1 MSKNNLN
8 EAKQTCEKILGAIS
22 SVFVGNK
29 PILKKLLA
37 AGLANGHVLFED
49 YPGLGKTLLAKVFAR
64 VIGCKYTRIQFTP
77 DLLPADIVGTRIWRQ
92 QDSRFEMV
100 LGPVFTQVLLADEVN
115 RTPPK
120 TQAALLEAMEER
132 QVTIDGETHPLGAP
146 FFVLGT
152 QNPIEQEGTYPLPEA
167 QMDRFMLKMSTGYA
181 QTLEEESTILTRR
194 IQWKKDDPAADVQ
207 AVISAEQFTELQ
219 SIVEND
225 IYIDKSILDYVSNIV
240 RATREHS
247 RVEIG
252 ASPRGGLSLL
262 KVSRAA
268 ALINGRDFV
277 TPDDIKE
284 FTTDALAHRIILK
297 IEESLEGANPRNI
310 IEEIVESIP
319 APLEFSPR

>member
-1 MSKNNLN
+1 MKKINPD
-8 EAKQTCEKILGAIS
+8 EAKLVCERIIEAVS
-22 SVFVGNK
+22 AVFVGNR
-29 PILKKLLA
+29 PVIRKLLA
-37 AGLANGHVLFED
+37 AGLSNGHVLFED

-77 DLLPADIVGTRIWRQ
+77 DLLPADIVGTRVWRQ
-92 QDSRFEMV
+92 QDGAFELV
-100 LGPVFTQVLLADEVN
+100 KGPVFTQVLLADEVN

-132 QVTIDGETHPLGAP
+132 QVTIDGETHSLGVP

-181 QTLEEESTILTRR
+181 QTLEEESTILMRR
-194 IQWKKDDPAADVQ
+194 IQWQKDDPAADVA
-207 AVISAEQFTELQ
+207 AVIDASQFAMLQ
-219 SIVEND
+219 EAVETQ

-240 RATREHS
+240 RATRSHP
-247 RVEIG
+247 RVDIG
-252 ASPRGGLSLL
+252 SSPRGGLALL

-268 ALINGRDFV
+268 ALIAGRDYV
-277 TPDDIKE
+277 TPDDIKL

-297 IEESLEGANPRNI
+297 IEESLEGANPRAI
-310 IEEIVESIP
+310 VQEIVDNIP